1 MIKVVFYIIS
11 AVIACNANAEMK
23 HHKNSQH
30 HHKMYHATKPY
41 PEIELK
47 VQKDV
52 MDGFNLVIVTRNFQ
66 FAPKRVNQANSVN
79 EGHAHI
85 YINEEKIRQYSPY
98 FHLSNKLLR
107 KGDNKIRVSLHA
119 NDHSHFV
126 VNMEK
131 IEKTIVVR
139 K

>member
-1 MIKVVFYIIS
+1 MVKVVFYIVS

-30 HHKMYHATKPY
+30 HHKTYHETKPY

-52 MDGFNLVIVTRNFQ
+52 TDSFNLVIVTRNLQ
-66 FAPKRVNQANSVN
+66 FAPKRVNQANGVN
-79 EGHAHI
+79 EGHANI
-85 YINEEKIRQYSPY
+85 YINEEEIRQYSPY
-98 FHLSNKLLR
+98 FHLSHKLLR

-119 NDHSHFV
+119 KDHSHFV
-126 VNMEK
+126 VNIEK
-131 IEKTIVVR
+131 IQKTLVVR
-139 K
+139 E